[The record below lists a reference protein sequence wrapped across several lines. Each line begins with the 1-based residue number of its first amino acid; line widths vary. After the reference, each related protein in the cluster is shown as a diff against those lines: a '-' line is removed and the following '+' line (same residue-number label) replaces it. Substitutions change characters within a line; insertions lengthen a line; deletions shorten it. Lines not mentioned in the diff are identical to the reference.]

1 MYHKARYGP
10 LLFNIFINSLYHVLQ
25 SDLHTMFADDNTICA
40 ISNAILSLV
49 TSLIDKANK
58 VADWFH
64 VNKMIVNLKKFKAI
78 LLT

>member
-1 MYHKARYGP
+1 MIKMAWL

-49 TSLIDKANK
+49 TSLIDKAN
-58 VADWFH
+58 
-64 VNKMIVNLKKFKAI
+64 
-78 LLT
+78 